1 MLILFENN
9 LTKLFCLILQNWMSM
24 NNENCI
30 YVFIFYFAILI
41 INNNLYLIFLV
52 KKEDLVDSYFIQL
65 INVNN
70 V

>member
-1 MLILFENN
+1 
-9 LTKLFCLILQNWMSM
+9 MSM

-30 YVFIFYFAILI
+30 YVFIFYFAIL

-65 INVNN
+65 NVNN
-70 V
+70 VQLIINNSNN

>member
-1 MLILFENN
+1 
-9 LTKLFCLILQNWMSM
+9 MSM

-52 KKEDLVDSYFIQL
+52 KKEDLVDSYFIQF